1 MNKIVSDPRFT
12 VKFLEVAKEFLD
24 KLDDKAR
31 EKIFYNIWKS
41 RSVNDKELFKKLNGE
56 IWEFRT
62 SYNRIAYRLFAF
74 WDESENSVVVATHG
88 VIKKSDKIPKK
99 EIGRAN
105 KLKIEYLKLKKS

>member
-1 MNKIVSDPRFT
+1 MTKQERRSFITSGNPEVST
-12 VKFLEVAKEFLD
+12 TKNYSKSLMEKF
-24 KLDDKAR
+24 
-31 EKIFYNIWKS
+31 
-41 RSVNDKELFKKLNGE
+41 G
-56 IWEFRT
+56 EFRT